1 MDAGAVGTARERL
14 QQAIAQLVDAA
25 GPTAA
30 ADAVVDGLRAFEEAR
45 RALDRAVVEATADL
59 QRRGVFAERGYRSP
73 TGALS
78 DLLGW
83 ERFQA
88 RRRVI
93 AAENVCAQIGL
104 DGSVLPA
111 RLPAT
116 ATVFAAG
123 EAGLRHVEVIA
134 RLLDSGPA
142 RRLPAETWAGAE
154 VQLAANAANYTPSE
168 LHTWGTQLIELLDQ
182 DGPEPD
188 DSPPVQ
194 LNELRLSRFRTRPG
208 GKLAGR
214 YDDAAL
220 FDAIAAAIDAG
231 AAPRDPDDPRTAAE
245 RHAEALAEVCAQVLS
260 RGRLPETGGRRPQ
273 LTVTV
278 RLEDL
283 ERRAASASL
292 EFGGQLTAPTLRQLA
307 CDAAVIPVVL
317 DGRGVPLDVGR
328 ISRTVPD
335 GLRRAVTTRDGGC
348 AFPGCDRPP
357 SWCENPPRP
366 RMATRRPHR
375 AAQPR
380 HALRGAPPAHPP
392 LALGSPHPRRP
403 AGVHPTVLD
412 RPQQNAPPPT
422 TTAPPAGGVS
432 AHGQVSPMTWKARRH
447 ALLFDAEVYLAAR
460 RTGPTAIAV
469 GRVRARH
476 PAELRGLS
484 TRRSSGS
491 RRWSR
496 STGPSTS
503 TAAPAWPCA
512 TTVQSGT
519 ATC

>member
-1 MDAGAVGTARERL
+1 MDAGPVGAARDRL
-14 QQAIAQLVDAA
+14 QQAIAQLTDAA
-25 GPTAA
+25 GPAA
-30 ADAVVDGLRAFEEAR
+30 GADEVIDALRVCEEAR

-83 ERFQA
+83 ERFEA

-93 AAENVCAQIGL
+93 AAENVCEQIGL
-104 DGSVLPA
+104 DGTAALPA

-116 ATVFAAG
+116 ATVFASG

-142 RRLPAETWAGAE
+142 RRLDPKTWAGAE
-154 VQLAANAANYTPSE
+154 VQLAANAAISTPSE
-168 LHTWGTQLIELLDQ
+168 LHTWGTQLLELLDQ

-188 DSPPVQ
+188 DTPPAQ

-220 FDAIAAAIDAG
+220 FDAIAAAVDAG
-231 AAPRDPDDPRTAAE
+231 ASPRDADDQRSAAE
-245 RHAEALAEVCAQVLS
+245 RQAEALAEVCAQVLS
-260 RGRLPETGGRRPQ
+260 RGRLSEAGGRRPQ

-283 ERRAASASL
+283 ERRAANASL
-292 EFGGQLTAPTLRQLA
+292 EFGGQLTPQTLRQLA

-317 DGRGVPLDVGR
+317 DGTGVPLDVGR

-335 GLRRAVTTRDGGC
+335 GLRRAVTVRDRGC

-357 SWCENPPRP
+357 SWCDIHHVREW
-366 RMATRRPHR
+366 
-375 AAQPR
+375 Q
-380 HALRGAPPAHPP
+380 
-392 LALGSPHPRRP
+392 
-403 AGVHPTVLD
+403 
-412 RPQQNAPPPT
+412 
-422 TTAPPAGGVS
+422 
-432 AHGQVSPMTWKARRH
+432 HG
-447 ALLFDAEVYLAAR
+447 
-460 RTGPTAIAV
+460 GPTALHNLVMLCSVHHRLIHHSHWE
-469 GRVRARH
+469 VRMVD
-476 PAELRGLS
+476 GLPEFLPPS
-484 TRRSSGS
+484 WIDRSRTPRRRPPPVLTPLG
-491 RRWSR
+491 
-496 STGPSTS
+496 
-503 TAAPAWPCA
+503 
-512 TTVQSGT
+512 
-519 ATC
+519 